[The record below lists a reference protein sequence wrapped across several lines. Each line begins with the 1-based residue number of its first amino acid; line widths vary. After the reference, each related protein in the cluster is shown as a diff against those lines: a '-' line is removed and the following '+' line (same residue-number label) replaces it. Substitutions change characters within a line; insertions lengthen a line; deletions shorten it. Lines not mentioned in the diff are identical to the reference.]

1 MNTQS
6 STSFQTVVDTLL
18 DTKKEFPRRYLQE
31 FSDLGTLE
39 LKVLLEVWP
48 RVGLNRKL
56 ALFDG
61 LEALAEE
68 DTLVSFDD
76 FARALLDDP
85 EPQVR
90 VRALRLL
97 NESQDTKLIPP
108 LLNMLKNDAD
118 ALVRAEAA
126 STLGLFVALGE
137 LEEIPGEAYS
147 EVQAGLLESARGTD
161 EAPIKRRALE
171 ALGFSSHD
179 EVVKLI
185 ESALNKRDTEWQISA
200 LTAIGRSADERWE
213 EEVLRGLTDEDDRI
227 RVAAVEAA
235 GNLALKSARTILLRI
250 LDDEDDEEVLG
261 ATIWSL
267 SQIGGEDV
275 RTYLENL
282 LDISEDEEQT
292 AFLEEA
298 LDNLAFTEDLDRF
311 ELLAFNPDELGE
323 LDEDDDEEDADED
336 DEEE

>member
-1 MNTQS
+1 MNTQ
-6 STSFQTVVDTLL
+6 STSFQTVLDSLL
-18 DTKKEFPRRYLQE
+18 DSKKEFPKRYLQQ

-39 LKVLLEVWP
+39 LKTLLEVWP
-48 RVGLNRKL
+48 RVGLTRKL
-56 ALFDG
+56 SLLNG
-61 LEALAEE
+61 LEDLADE

-76 FARALLDDP
+76 FARSLLNDP

-90 VRALRLL
+90 VHALRLL
-97 NESQDTKLIPP
+97 NESQDTKLVAP
-108 LLNMLKNDAD
+108 LLNMLHNDAD
-118 ALVRAEAA
+118 VDVRAEAA
-126 STLGLFVALGE
+126 NSLGLFVALGE
-137 LEEIPGEAYS
+137 LEEIPVDAYS
-147 EVQAGLLESARGTD
+147 QVQAGLLESARGTD
-161 EAPIKRRALE
+161 EALIKRRALE

-185 ESALNKRDTEWQISA
+185 EAALNRRDTEWQISA
-200 LTAIGRSADERWE
+200 LRAIGRSADERWE
-213 EEVLRGLTDEDDRI
+213 EEVLRGLTDEDNRI

-250 LDDEDDEEVLG
+250 LDDEDDDEVLG

-282 LDISEDEEQT
+282 LDQAEDEEQI
-292 AFLEEA
+292 AYLEEA

-323 LDEDDDEEDADED
+323 LDEDDDEEEA
-336 DEEE
+336 DEEEDEN